1 MLLWILFEFFFQRSL
16 DSVSSAH
23 NNMFLSLCQYMQG
36 ATHILDTYMA
46 DRDACGRGRDGRL
59 GNIRKEHDTQNQT
72 MEANLDLVLDR
83 LRQSGLDEVG
93 MAILDSYFILL
104 PFFL

>member
-1 MLLWILFEFFFQRSL
+1 MLLSILFEFFFQRSL

-36 ATHILDTYMA
+36 AAHILDTYMA
-46 DRDACGRGRDGRL
+46 DRDACGRGRDSRL

-93 MAILDSYFILL
+93 VAILDSYFILL
-104 PFFL
+104 PLFL